1 MTGVIVLGGVYIVN
15 EVANSLLLDQYLSER
30 YGLLRCFQKL
40 SKGEL
45 SDPSECG
52 KYPKLHLPLYPEF
65 NAKKLAESVCLVSKD
80 ILTILKVDYPS
91 SIVEIRLAE
100 ERVGRNCSPQES
112 KEKNE
117 R

>member
-40 SKGEL
+40 STGEL

-52 KYPKLHLPLYPEF
+52 KYAKLHLPFIQSLMRK
-65 NAKKLAESVCLVSKD
+65 NQQNRCVLLAK
-80 ILTILKVDYPS
+80 IF
-91 SIVEIRLAE
+91 
-100 ERVGRNCSPQES
+100 
-112 KEKNE
+112 
-117 R
+117 